1 MSSPAGGAVRN
12 RAVTWMKLQISLPS
26 CLCCS
31 WTSCPYFYLYHN
43 QYERNWF
50 ETSLPLPYSTEGK
63 QYLPWRPASFVIYIS
78 TTCSTI
84 YAPVSLWRR
93 EQEQPETDVSE
104 NTCRVKCRNWNGK
117 LKVLR
122 VRSEQ
127 QKPVLSETVTEK
139 AYTNDKLAVNS
150 LISTD

>member
-1 MSSPAGGAVRN
+1 M
-12 RAVTWMKLQISLPS
+12 
-26 CLCCS
+26 
-31 WTSCPYFYLYHN
+31 
-43 QYERNWF
+43 
-50 ETSLPLPYSTEGK
+50 
-63 QYLPWRPASFVIYIS
+63 
-78 TTCSTI
+78 I

-104 NTCRVKCRNWNGK
+104 YTCRVKSRNWNGK

-139 AYTNDKLAVNS
+139 AYTNDNDKLAVNS